1 MLDNDLIDRVVEF
14 CLTHTERYSTTQEPD
29 AVKLTDDANYWLTV
43 RPDRVKPGELLPGSA
58 KHRQARIKAW
68 QTFAR
73 AALSE

>member
-1 MLDNDLIDRVVEF
+1 MQNGELIDRVVEF
-14 CLTHTERYSTTQEPD
+14 CLTHCEHYSTAQEAD
-29 AVKLTDDANYWLTV
+29 AIKLTDEAHYWMTV

-58 KHRQARIKAW
+58 AHRQARIKAW